1 MEKII
6 IVRIRKNFE
15 NNANDELRWFGRSLG
30 LFNLRD
36 KNSSCFRIFITLLKK
51 AKRNETLSSDAIAEQ
66 LHLTRGTVVH
76 HLHTLMNTGLIV
88 HQPDGYILREQNL
101 ERMIDGLKHDL
112 EATLADLRIVAKELD
127 EQLSL

>member
-51 AKRNETLSSDAIAEQ
+51 AKRNETLSSDEIAEQ

-88 HQPDGYILREQNL
+88 RQPEGYILREQNL

-112 EATLADLRIVAKELD
+112 EATLADLRTVAKELD